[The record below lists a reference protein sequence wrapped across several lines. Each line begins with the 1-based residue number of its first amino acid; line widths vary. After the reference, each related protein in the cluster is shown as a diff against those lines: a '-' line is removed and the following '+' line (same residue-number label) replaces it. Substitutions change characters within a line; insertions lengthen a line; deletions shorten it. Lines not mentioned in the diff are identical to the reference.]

1 VRSSVVDKLI
11 KRTIFNL
18 SSAKDFACQSKAW
31 SLPSTSVPRIFIV
44 RWSIAIAFG
53 ILAGSH
59 RLALRITCEAA
70 VRTDWFILPLSK
82 QAHDEYHAAPVA
94 WEAVYGTRAD
104 LLLAFWASMGFKP
117 GDFRTTGMNE
127 KRAAW
132 LCRVLNRVTHPA

>member
-1 VRSSVVDKLI
+1 MSVTGSREL
-11 KRTIFNL
+11 L
-18 SSAKDFACQSKAW
+18 G
-31 SLPSTSVPRIFIV
+31 TSVPRVSIV
-44 RWSIAIAFG
+44 GRGIAIAFG
-53 ILAGSH
+53 VLAGSR